1 MARYPGQARYFYVGD
16 TRGDML
22 EGAQAGATPL
32 GAGWGWHDAAELR
45 AAGAAYVAATPAALL
60 AFLVDDVSPA
70 G

>member
-32 GAGWGWHDAAELR
+32 GAGWGWHGAAPLAE
-45 AAGAAYVAATPAALL
+45 AGAAYVAATPAALL
-60 AFLVDDVSPA
+60 AFLVGKGSPES
-70 G
+70 